1 MNLGGMVKYFA
12 PLWLVVLCFGGCNR
26 ELNKPA
32 SSVTATP
39 EEVGM
44 SSLKLSYI
52 DSLVVQYREEHKFPG
67 GVFLVA
73 RRGQVVYY
81 KSMGHRSLETDEPY
95 RKDDI
100 FRIASMTK
108 VVTAVAIMQLYEKG
122 KLGLDDP
129 VAKYIPAFEEVGVM
143 DRIHPEDSTYST
155 IPSNRKITIRH
166 LLTHTSGLAYA
177 KPRYGDLFTIYSK
190 LGFNSR
196 IGLSHPSWST
206 AQIVDRIA
214 DLPLAF
220 HPGEQYVYGYSIDVL
235 GRVVEVVSGIDLDT
249 YFRQNIFE
257 PLGMED
263 TYFYLP
269 KEKHGRLVPLYDYSE
284 GKLIMYQ
291 REEPISVGY
300 PKFENAQAYMGGGG
314 LSSTAHDYARFLQ
327 SLLNASQGPGTY
339 SPGQVLRGTPPLI
352 GRKTWELMTSDQFE
366 KLNAAGKGR
375 DNRIGLSYALGFAL
389 TTRTG
394 IEAKSPGTFEWGGT
408 FSTKFFVDPKEELIF
423 VGMSQ
428 ATAMYHQEFYSKMTA
443 IIYGSIED

>member
-1 MNLGGMVKYFA
+1 MNLDGMVKYFL
-12 PLWLVVLCFGGCNR
+12 PLWLMMFCFSGCKQGINR
-26 ELNKPA
+26 PA
-32 SSVTATP
+32 RSALATP
-39 EEVGM
+39 GDVGM

-52 DSLVVQYREEHKFPG
+52 DSLVLQYREEHKFPG

-81 KSMGHRSLETDEPY
+81 KSMGHRSLETNEPY

-108 VVTAVAIMQLYEKG
+108 AITAVAIMQLYEKG

-129 VAKYIPAFEEVGVM
+129 VATYIPAFEETGVM
-143 DRIHPEDSTYST
+143 DRFNPVDSTYST
-155 IPSNRKITIRH
+155 TPPGKKITIRH

-177 KPRYGDLFTIYSK
+177 KPRYGDLFAIYSK

-196 IGLSHPSWST
+196 MGLSHPSWSA
-206 AQIVDRIA
+206 AQVVDRIA

-220 HPGEQYVYGYSIDVL
+220 HPGEQYIYGYSIDVL
-235 GRVVEVVSGIDLDT
+235 GRVVEVVSGIDLDS

-257 PLGMED
+257 PLDMKD
-263 TYFYLP
+263 THFYLP
-269 KEKHGRLVPLYDYSE
+269 KEKYERLVPLYDYLE
-284 GKLIMYQ
+284 GRLVMYQ
-291 REEPISVGY
+291 KEEPISIDY

-327 SLLNASQGPGTY
+327 SLLNASQEPGMY
-339 SPGQVLRGTPPLI
+339 PPGQLLNRTHRLI
-352 GRKTWELMTSDQFE
+352 GRKTLELMTSDQFE
-366 KLNAAGKGR
+366 KLNAASKGR
-375 DNRIGLSYALGFAL
+375 DNRIGMSHALGFAL

-394 IEAKSPGTFEWGGT
+394 VESKSPGTFEWGGA

-428 ATAMYHQEFYSKMTA
+428 ATAVYHQEFYGKITA
-443 IIYGSIED
+443 IIYGSIEN